1 VQDPI
6 NEEERMADREQP
18 TDAETARSD
27 VGDGNEP
34 FRRSGSAGEY
44 DPNGNWAAERCE
56 GTPLGDIR
64 PGMEGGASGARDG
77 GFGPEGGY
85 SKDAHREDA
94 D

>member
-1 VQDPI
+1 MSDGNKP
-6 NEEERMADREQP
+6 R
-18 TDAETARSD
+18 DAETAPSEAGDRS
-27 VGDGNEP
+27 EP

-44 DPNGNWAAERCE
+44 DPDGNWAAERRE

-64 PGMEGGASGARDG
+64 PGMEGGASGAGDG

-85 SKDAHREDA
+85 SKDAHVEDS